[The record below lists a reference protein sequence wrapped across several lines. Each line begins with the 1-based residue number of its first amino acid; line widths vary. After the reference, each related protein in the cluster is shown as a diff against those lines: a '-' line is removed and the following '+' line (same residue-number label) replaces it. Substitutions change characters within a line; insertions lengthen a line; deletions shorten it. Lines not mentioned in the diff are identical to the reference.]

1 MTPDLFL
8 LFYTLTQVCMF
19 VDLDDWIWMSS
30 GARLDTS
37 AVHYSWFYDMTPG
50 MHWKLDLLLSIVRS
64 LRYILQCW
72 IVPDLVR
79 DPILKYTSLLY
90 FTYYVCDVLVGLFQ
104 LIKIPVGLIT
114 TPVELLSSF
123 LE

>member
-1 MTPDLFL
+1 M
-8 LFYTLTQVCMF
+8 
-19 VDLDDWIWMSS
+19 
-30 GARLDTS
+30 DTS
-37 AVHYSWFYDMTPG
+37 AVHYSWFYDTTPG
-50 MHWKLDLLLSIVRS
+50 VRWKLDLLLSIVRS
-64 LRYILQCW
+64 LRYYLQCW
-72 IVPDLVR
+72 TVPELVR